1 MVTPVE
7 RFMLFVLGEFFTQAC
22 KRLDKAPL
30 EISISKAEFIS
41 IVLKANMAAKKERAL
56 YKNLESLE
64 FKGLIAYDSKNLR
77 LTNKGKKTVGHIH
90 SDLMPY
96 FSVNNII
103 KSENTLK
110 YARKA
115 QTIFSKIPL

>member
-7 RFMLFVLGEFFTQAC
+7 RFMLFVLGEFFTQAS

-41 IVLKANMAAKKERAL
+41 IVLKANMATKKARAL

-64 FKGLIAYDSKNLR
+64 FKGLIAYAGKNLR
-77 LTNKGKKTVGHIH
+77 LTNKGQKTVGHIH
-90 SDLMPY
+90 SDLVPY
-96 FSVNNII
+96 FCVNDII

-110 YARKA
+110 YARRA
-115 QTIFSKIPL
+115 QTIFSQK